1 MSTSETPEN
10 PPLTRR
16 QLRELRNTGA
26 TPIITPQPD
35 AAPENATAPAA
46 EPQTAHDAPPAE
58 APDAA
63 IADVAAD
70 AADAASEGESV
81 APATDRD
88 EPVAESD
95 AGADPETVPEP
106 PAKKGGVLGGLF
118 GRNKAD
124 KAAAEPVTEP
134 APADDAPASG
144 ETEAD
149 AVTAPDTAPEP
160 PLVPAT
166 FPPSSGPDLGVTGLT
181 RRQVRAQERIRTASV
196 PIISPDLEPGVPTT
210 RDETAEP
217 VSESAIPSAES
228 ATSHDADTDAAASAT
243 NEAETA
249 ARDDSAGLQA
259 IFRPAAPEEAEATD
273 ETATDD
279 PAPVST
285 VNPAPVSTVNPALGS
300 DLLKGQTPE
309 ISLPPSFDQ
318 LISRSAAATGSVST
332 PNALILSQTPAGVP
346 LVGPVTS
353 TGEVLI
359 TGTFELPEGLGSAG
373 HAPGTTDGRD
383 VDAVLLDGE
392 LPPAS
397 SPTPIAA
404 SAAISTVKQPGE
416 IIRPPAPEKG
426 SKLVIGLI
434 ITTGALAVAVAVALV
449 LAFTTG
455 VFG

>member
-1 MSTSETPEN
+1 MSTSENPET

-26 TPIITPQPD
+26 TPIINPQFDVDD
-35 AAPENATAPAA
+35 AAPTGAPAA
-46 EPQTAHDAPPAE
+46 ADATDAPAGAAEEPA
-58 APDAA
+58 
-63 IADVAAD
+63 AAD
-70 AADAASEGESV
+70 ASTVAPEAEQPETSV
-81 APATDRD
+81 AAPEAPA
-88 EPVAESD
+88 
-95 AGADPETVPEP
+95 PEP
-106 PAKKGGVLGGLF
+106 EPAPEAPVKKGGMFGGLF
-118 GRNKAD
+118 GRGKAE
-124 KAAAEPVTEP
+124 AAPVDE
-134 APADDAPASG
+134 
-144 ETEAD
+144 
-149 AVTAPDTAPEP
+149 APEP
-160 PLVPAT
+160 RDDPAPVVAQPIVPAS
-166 FPPSSGPDLGVTGLT
+166 FPAADGGDLGVTGLT
-181 RRQVRAQERIRTASV
+181 RRQARAQERIRTASV
-196 PIISPDLEPGVPTT
+196 PIIAPDLHPGAPAVH
-210 RDETAEP
+210 DETPDTPTPAEP
-217 VSESAIPSAES
+217 AETDVTASAEAAPVES
-228 ATSHDADTDAAASAT
+228 PGAANDASH
-243 NEAETA
+243 EAEA
-249 ARDDSAGLQA
+249 SDDSAAPLEPATPAEVPA
-259 IFRPAAPEEAEATD
+259 IFRPAAPEEAPAAEA
-273 ETATDD
+273 E
-279 PAPVST
+279 APL
-285 VNPAPVSTVNPALGS
+285 STVNPALGS
-300 DLLKGQTPE
+300 DLLSGQTPE
-309 ISLPPSFDQ
+309 VSLPPSFDQ
-318 LISRSAAATGSVST
+318 LISRSGVATGSVST

-353 TGEVLI
+353 TGEVMI

>member
-1 MSTSETPEN
+1 MSTSENPET

-26 TPIITPQPD
+26 TPIITPQLDEP
-35 AAPENATAPAA
+35 APEAPAEPESA
-46 EPQTAHDAPPAE
+46 PVDAQIPSPSGDATIEDASAEEPVVEPQRAPE
-58 APDAA
+58 A
-63 IADVAAD
+63 
-70 AADAASEGESV
+70 
-81 APATDRD
+81 
-88 EPVAESD
+88 
-95 AGADPETVPEP
+95 

-118 GRNKAD
+118 GRGRAD
-124 KAAAEPVTEP
+124 KTEAAPAAADEDEPSSDEVAPAAPESTDATAPVVTEHPIVP
-134 APADDAPASG
+134 ASFAPASDPG
-144 ETEAD
+144 
-149 AVTAPDTAPEP
+149 
-160 PLVPAT
+160 
-166 FPPSSGPDLGVTGLT
+166 DLGVTGLT
-181 RRQVRAQERIRTASV
+181 RRQARAQERIRTASV
-196 PIISPDLEPGVPTT
+196 PIISPDLQPGLPAPLSAASTAEAPAYEEPATEHAVAVAAADSASP
-210 RDETAEP
+210 DET
-217 VSESAIPSAES
+217 PS
-228 ATSHDADTDAAASAT
+228 
-243 NEAETA
+243 TA
-249 ARDDSAGLQA
+249 ADHADEREKDSLPA
-259 IFRPAAPEEAEATD
+259 IFRPAAAEETPVAPEPSAGGD
-273 ETATDD
+273 ED
-279 PAPVST
+279 
-285 VNPAPVSTVNPALGS
+285 APVSTVNPALGS
-300 DLLKGQTPE
+300 DLLAGQTPE

-318 LISRSAAATGSVST
+318 LIARGPSTGSVST
-332 PNALILSQTPAGVP
+332 PNALILSQTPSGVP

>member
-1 MSTSETPEN
+1 MSTSENPEN

-26 TPIITPQPD
+26 TPIITPRLDAPSED
-35 AAPENATAPAA
+35 AAPVVAPTSEPSSPPEPEAPEPEAPKPEAPEPEAPEPEVSVADEASSEA
-46 EPQTAHDAPPAE
+46 EPESAP
-58 APDAA
+58 
-63 IADVAAD
+63 
-70 AADAASEGESV
+70 ES
-81 APATDRD
+81 
-88 EPVAESD
+88 
-95 AGADPETVPEP
+95 
-106 PAKKGGVLGGLF
+106 PAKKGGMLGGLF
-118 GRNKAD
+118 GRGRAD
-124 KAAAEPVTEP
+124 KPETEPEEASAPVDEQPTASSETAPVTASEP
-134 APADDAPASG
+134 PALPDAFVPADGAG
-144 ETEAD
+144 
-149 AVTAPDTAPEP
+149 
-160 PLVPAT
+160 
-166 FPPSSGPDLGVTGLT
+166 LGVTGLT
-181 RRQVRAQERIRTASV
+181 RRQARAQERIRTASV
-196 PIISPDLEPGVPTT
+196 PIIAPDLQPAAPAT
-210 RDETAEP
+210 RDQTVEGPDGATSAEDAAAPATPAAAVAGEP
-217 VSESAIPSAES
+217 VSTSAPQP
-228 ATSHDADTDAAASAT
+228 TQDTDAP
-243 NEAETA
+243 TA
-249 ARDDSAGLQA
+249 GAPRA
-259 IFRPAAPEEAEATD
+259 IFRPAAPEEAAAPEASPVE
-273 ETATDD
+273 ETET
-279 PAPVST
+279 
-285 VNPAPVSTVNPALGS
+285 PVSTVNPALGS
-300 DLLKGQTPE
+300 DLLNGQTPE

-359 TGTFELPEGLGSAG
+359 TGTFELPEGLGSVG

>member
-1 MSTSETPEN
+1 MSTSENPET

-26 TPIITPQPD
+26 TPIITPQLDEP
-35 AAPENATAPAA
+35 APETPA
-46 EPQTAHDAPPAE
+46 EPEPTRVDPQISSPSGDAPIEE
-58 APDAA
+58 AP
-63 IADVAAD
+63 IEE
-70 AADAASEGESV
+70 ASAE
-81 APATDRD
+81 
-88 EPVAESD
+88 EPVVEPQQA
-95 AGADPETVPEP
+95 PEV

-118 GRNKAD
+118 GRGKAD
-124 KAAAEPVTEP
+124 KSEAAPDAADEGEPSSDEVAPAAPESTDATAPAVTEHPIVP
-134 APADDAPASG
+134 ASFAPASDPG
-144 ETEAD
+144 
-149 AVTAPDTAPEP
+149 
-160 PLVPAT
+160 
-166 FPPSSGPDLGVTGLT
+166 DLGVTGLT
-181 RRQVRAQERIRTASV
+181 RRQARAQERIRTASV
-196 PIISPDLEPGVPTT
+196 PIISPDLQPGLPAPLSAASTAEAPADEEPAAEHAVAVAAADSASP
-210 RDETAEP
+210 DET
-217 VSESAIPSAES
+217 PS
-228 ATSHDADTDAAASAT
+228 
-243 NEAETA
+243 TA
-249 ARDDSAGLQA
+249 ADNADERKKDSLQA
-259 IFRPAAPEEAEATD
+259 IFRPAATEETPVAAEPSAGGD
-273 ETATDD
+273 ED
-279 PAPVST
+279 
-285 VNPAPVSTVNPALGS
+285 APVSTVNPALGS
-300 DLLKGQTPE
+300 DLLAGQTPE

-318 LISRSAAATGSVST
+318 LIARGPSTGSVST
-332 PNALILSQTPAGVP
+332 PNALILSQTPSGVP

>member
-1 MSTSETPEN
+1 MSTSENPET

-26 TPIITPQPD
+26 TPIINPQFDADD
-35 AAPENATAPAA
+35 AAPTEPPVAA
-46 EPQTAHDAPPAE
+46 
-58 APDAA
+58 
-63 IADVAAD
+63 VAAD
-70 AADAASEGESV
+70 APAAAAEPPAEEAPSTAPEAAEPEAV
-81 APATDRD
+81 AA
-88 EPVAESD
+88 EPEAPSAE
-95 AGADPETVPEP
+95 PEAAQEA
-106 PAKKGGVLGGLF
+106 PAKKGGMFGGLF
-118 GRNKAD
+118 GRGKAE
-124 KAAAEPVTEP
+124 AAPVDETPAVGAEP
-134 APADDAPASG
+134 APVSAPPIVPAS
-144 ETEAD
+144 
-149 AVTAPDTAPEP
+149 
-160 PLVPAT
+160 
-166 FPPSSGPDLGVTGLT
+166 FPPADGSDLGVTGLT
-181 RRQVRAQERIRTASV
+181 RRQARAQERIRTASV
-196 PIISPDLEPGVPTT
+196 PIIAPDLESGVPAV
-210 RDETAEP
+210 RDETPAAAAPAEP
-217 VSESAIPSAES
+217 VETDTTASETGSA
-228 ATSHDADTDAAASAT
+228 DAALVEAT
-243 NEAETA
+243 DTTEDVSPESEAAEVTEEPA
-249 ARDDSAGLQA
+249 APLEQESPAEAPA
-259 IFRPAAPEEAEATD
+259 IFRPAAPEEAPAAETEA
-273 ETATDD
+273 
-279 PAPVST
+279 PL
-285 VNPAPVSTVNPALGS
+285 STVNPALGS
-300 DLLKGQTPE
+300 DLLSGQTPG
-309 ISLPPSFDQ
+309 ITLPPSFDQ
-318 LISRSAAATGSVST
+318 LISRGGATTGSVST

>member
-1 MSTSETPEN
+1 MSTSENPET

-26 TPIITPQPD
+26 TPIITPRLDEPAADTAVESNAATPAADALPTAETTPD
-35 AAPENATAPAA
+35 TAAPAVET
-46 EPQTAHDAPPAE
+46 PAE
-58 APDAA
+58 A
-63 IADVAAD
+63 V
-70 AADAASEGESV
+70 
-81 APATDRD
+81 PA
-88 EPVAESD
+88 EEQP
-95 AGADPETVPEP
+95 PVPEA

-118 GRNKAD
+118 GRGKAD
-124 KAAAEPVTEP
+124 KTEP
-134 APADDAPASG
+134 APEAPVVEEPS
-144 ETEAD
+144 AD
-149 AVTAPDTAPEP
+149 AVAPEAPESDGTDVAATTEP

-166 FPPSSGPDLGVTGLT
+166 FAPATDAGDLGVTGLT
-181 RRQVRAQERIRTASV
+181 RRQARAQERIRTASV
-196 PIISPDLEPGVPTT
+196 PIIAPDLQPGVP
-210 RDETAEP
+210 EQLPASPAVESSASEHP
-217 VSESAIPSAES
+217 VEV
-228 ATSHDADTDAAASAT
+228 AAAEQQDT
-243 NEAETA
+243 
-249 ARDDSAGLQA
+249 
-259 IFRPAAPEEAEATD
+259 PAAEHDTPAEQQPASADDAEATD
-273 ETATDD
+273 ESSPAIFRPSAPDEVPADVSAPAEDD
-279 PAPVST
+279 
-285 VNPAPVSTVNPALGS
+285 APVSTVNPALGS
-300 DLLKGQTPE
+300 DLLNGEAPE

-318 LISRSAAATGSVST
+318 LIARGPSTGSVST

-346 LVGPVTS
+346 LVGPVTA

>member
-1 MSTSETPEN
+1 MSTSENSET

-26 TPIITPQPD
+26 TPIIAPPSD
-35 AAPENATAPAA
+35 APAEAPAA
-46 EPQTAHDAPPAE
+46 EPTPAE
-58 APDAA
+58 PAIAEPAVSEPTPDAT
-63 IADVAAD
+63 
-70 AADAASEGESV
+70 
-81 APATDRD
+81 APAEPEPRATVPGEPAVEE
-88 EPVAESD
+88 EPV
-95 AGADPETVPEP
+95 PEA
-106 PAKKGGVLGGLF
+106 PAKKGGMLGGLF
-118 GRNKAD
+118 GRGRAEKDEETPAEEP
-124 KAAAEPVTEP
+124 AAAQPAADEPAAEP
-134 APADDAPASG
+134 APA
-144 ETEAD
+144 E
-149 AVTAPDTAPEP
+149 

-166 FPPSSGPDLGVTGLT
+166 FAPPASSDLGVTGLT

-196 PIISPDLEPGVPTT
+196 PVITPDLQP
-210 RDETAEP
+210 DAP
-217 VSESAIPSAES
+217 VSPEVAP
-228 ATSHDADTDAAASAT
+228 
-243 NEAETA
+243 AETA
-249 ARDDSAGLQA
+249 TNTPVEEAASTDLAEPTDAPKTAGLEA
-259 IFRPAAPEEAEATD
+259 IFRPAAPAEP
-273 ETATDD
+273 E
-279 PAPVST
+279 ST
-285 VNPAPVSTVNPALGS
+285 EDASVSTVNPALGS
-300 DLLKGQTPE
+300 HLLDGEAPN

-318 LISRSAAATGSVST
+318 LIERSAVTTGSVSM
-332 PNALILSQTPAGVP
+332 PNALILSQTPTGVP
-346 LVGPVTS
+346 LVGPVTA
-353 TGEVLI
+353 TGEIIV
-359 TGTFELPEGLGSAG
+359 TGTFELPEGLGSSG

>member
-1 MSTSETPEN
+1 MSTSENPET

-26 TPIITPQPD
+26 TPIITPQLDADEAVSDEPGTAPD
-35 AAPENATAPAA
+35 ATASSAATPAAPEVPSEAQESPTA
-46 EPQTAHDAPPAE
+46 EP
-58 APDAA
+58 
-63 IADVAAD
+63 
-70 AADAASEGESV
+70 ES
-81 APATDRD
+81 A
-88 EPVAESD
+88 VAEPDESGS
-95 AGADPETVPEP
+95 AHEP
-106 PAKKGGVLGGLF
+106 PAKKGGMFGGLF
-118 GRNKAD
+118 GRNKAETATVD
-124 KAAAEPVTEP
+124 EAPVVDVEP
-134 APADDAPASG
+134 APAPVQPIVPAS
-144 ETEAD
+144 
-149 AVTAPDTAPEP
+149 
-160 PLVPAT
+160 
-166 FPPSSGPDLGVTGLT
+166 FPPVDGPDLGVTGLT
-181 RRQVRAQERIRTASV
+181 RRQARAQERIRTASV
-196 PIISPDLEPGVPTT
+196 PIIAPDLQPGVPGS
-210 RDETAEP
+210 RDEP
-217 VSESAIPSAES
+217 SEIPAPTE
-228 ATSHDADTDAAASAT
+228 DAP
-243 NEAETA
+243 
-249 ARDDSAGLQA
+249 DDSAEHATVPAEQAEIESAQSTDETDQATDSADESSPEDVPA
-259 IFRPAAPEEAEATD
+259 IFRPAAPDEEPAAD
-273 ETATDD
+273 TAI
-279 PAPVST
+279 PL
-285 VNPAPVSTVNPALGS
+285 STVNPALGS
-300 DLLKGQTPE
+300 DLLSGQTPK

-318 LISRSAAATGSVST
+318 LIARSATATGSVAT

>member
-1 MSTSETPEN
+1 MSTSENPEN

-26 TPIITPQPD
+26 TPIITPRLDAPSED
-35 AAPENATAPAA
+35 AAPVVAPTSEPSSPPEPEAPEPEAPKPEAPKPEVSVADEATSEA
-46 EPQTAHDAPPAE
+46 EPESAP
-58 APDAA
+58 
-63 IADVAAD
+63 
-70 AADAASEGESV
+70 ES
-81 APATDRD
+81 
-88 EPVAESD
+88 
-95 AGADPETVPEP
+95 
-106 PAKKGGVLGGLF
+106 PAKKGGMLGGLF
-118 GRNKAD
+118 GRGKAD
-124 KAAAEPVTEP
+124 KPETEPEEASAPVDEQPTASSETAPVTASEP
-134 APADDAPASG
+134 PALPDAFVPADGAG
-144 ETEAD
+144 
-149 AVTAPDTAPEP
+149 
-160 PLVPAT
+160 
-166 FPPSSGPDLGVTGLT
+166 LGVTGLT
-181 RRQVRAQERIRTASV
+181 RRQARAQERIRTASV
-196 PIISPDLEPGVPTT
+196 PIIAPDLQPAAPAT
-210 RDETAEP
+210 RDQTAEGP
-217 VSESAIPSAES
+217 DGATSAEDATAPASTS
-228 ATSHDADTDAAASAT
+228 APQSTQDTDAP
-243 NEAETA
+243 TA
-249 ARDDSAGLQA
+249 GAPRA
-259 IFRPAAPEEAEATD
+259 IFRPAAPEEAAAPEASPAEAT
-273 ETATDD
+273 E
-279 PAPVST
+279 
-285 VNPAPVSTVNPALGS
+285 APVSTVNPALGS
-300 DLLKGQTPE
+300 DLLNGQTPE

-359 TGTFELPEGLGSAG
+359 TGTFELPEGLGSVG

>member
-1 MSTSETPEN
+1 MSTSENPET

-26 TPIITPQPD
+26 TPIITPRLDEPAADTAPVSD
-35 AAPENATAPAA
+35 AATPGSDATAADETAPEAAAPAV
-46 EPQTAHDAPPAE
+46 ETPSTETSSEDAP
-58 APDAA
+58 
-63 IADVAAD
+63 ADEQP
-70 AADAASEGESV
+70 S
-81 APATDRD
+81 
-88 EPVAESD
+88 
-95 AGADPETVPEP
+95 VPEA

-118 GRNKAD
+118 GRGRAEKAE
-124 KAAAEPVTEP
+124 AAPQPPVVEQP
-134 APADDAPASG
+134 SADDVASEG
-144 ETEAD
+144 PESTGTEVAS
-149 AVTAPDTAPEP
+149 TPEH

-166 FPPSSGPDLGVTGLT
+166 FGPASDAGDLGVTGLT
-181 RRQVRAQERIRTASV
+181 RRQARAQERIRTASV
-196 PIISPDLEPGVPTT
+196 PIIAPDLHPGVPEQLPATPAA
-210 RDETAEP
+210 ETPASEHPVEVAAAEHAVPVDDKPVPAEDAEP
-217 VSESAIPSAES
+217 A
-228 ATSHDADTDAAASAT
+228 
-243 NEAETA
+243 
-249 ARDDSAGLQA
+249 DSAPA
-259 IFRPAAPEEAEATD
+259 IFRPSAPDEAPADESASEA
-273 ETATDD
+273 DD
-279 PAPVST
+279 
-285 VNPAPVSTVNPALGS
+285 APVSTVNPALGS
-300 DLLKGQTPE
+300 DLLNGETPE

-318 LISRSAAATGSVST
+318 LIARGPSTGSVST

-346 LVGPVTS
+346 LVGPVTA

>member
-1 MSTSETPEN
+1 MSTSETPET

-26 TPIITPQPD
+26 TPIIAPPQDAPVDDEAAATSPSTSGDATPPAD
-35 AAPENATAPAA
+35 SALEPPSVESAPAEVTSVETESAAPEPAAKQQPTDEPAPTEETPAKKPGVLGSLFGRGRAEKVEPTAPEAPV
-46 EPQTAHDAPPAE
+46 EDAPAPEAPVEE
-58 APDAA
+58 APDASA
-63 IADVAAD
+63 
-70 AADAASEGESV
+70 
-81 APATDRD
+81 
-88 EPVAESD
+88 PVAD
-95 AGADPETVPEP
+95 QPHQAPVQP
-106 PAKKGGVLGGLF
+106 PV
-118 GRNKAD
+118 
-124 KAAAEPVTEP
+124 
-134 APADDAPASG
+134 PASF
-144 ETEAD
+144 
-149 AVTAPDTAPEP
+149 
-160 PLVPAT
+160 PAHD
-166 FPPSSGPDLGVTGLT
+166 GGDLGVTRLT
-181 RRQVRAQERIRTASV
+181 RRQVREQERIRTASV
-196 PIISPDLEPGVPTT
+196 PVIAPDLEQPDPAQLGEATAAPA
-210 RDETAEP
+210 ETH
-217 VSESAIPSAES
+217 VDTSGSEAES
-228 ATSHDADTDAAASAT
+228 AGAASSEPSAAT
-243 NEAETA
+243 PAEAA
-249 ARDDSAGLQA
+249 DDTSGTSEGVSPA
-259 IFRPAAPEEAEATD
+259 IFRPAAVEEAHASKEA
-273 ETATDD
+273 
-279 PAPVST
+279 
-285 VNPAPVSTVNPALGS
+285 VSTVNPALGS
-300 DLLKGQTPE
+300 DLLAGQTPE
-309 ISLPPSFDQ
+309 VSLPPSFDQ

-383 VDAVLLDGE
+383 VDMVLLDGE

>member
-1 MSTSETPEN
+1 MSTSENPET

-26 TPIITPQPD
+26 TPIVQPERD
-35 AAPENATAPAA
+35 APADDTTAAPAPESAEALSSESTVASAPESPAPEAAAPEAAAPEAPA
-46 EPQTAHDAPPAE
+46 PE
-58 APDAA
+58 AP
-63 IADVAAD
+63 
-70 AADAASEGESV
+70 ASEEP
-81 APATDRD
+81 APAT
-88 EPVAESD
+88 PA
-95 AGADPETVPEP
+95 
-106 PAKKGGVLGGLF
+106 AKKGGVLGGLF

-124 KAAAEPVTEP
+124 KAESAPDEETPSADDEP
-134 APADDAPASG
+134 AAADGLTGTADEESSASSPSAPAAPSADRPMPPAAFAPP
-144 ETEAD
+144 TAD
-149 AVTAPDTAPEP
+149 A
-160 PLVPAT
+160 
-166 FPPSSGPDLGVTGLT
+166 PDLGVSGLT
-181 RRQVRAQERIRTASV
+181 RRQARAQERIRTAAV
-196 PIISPDLEPGVPTT
+196 PVITPDLEPAAPQA
-210 RDETAEP
+210 RP
-217 VSESAIPSAES
+217 ESAVVSSVPSVDEAVPGTPEK
-228 ATSHDADTDAAASAT
+228 TADDTGSDHVD
-243 NEAETA
+243 EP
-249 ARDDSAGLQA
+249 A
-259 IFRPAAPEEAEATD
+259 IFRPSAGEDVAPTTD
-273 ETATDD
+273 EDD
-279 PAPVST
+279 V
-285 VNPAPVSTVNPALGS
+285 PVSTVNPALGS
-300 DLLKGQTPE
+300 DLLSGETPH

-318 LISRSAAATGSVST
+318 LIARSGPATGSMST